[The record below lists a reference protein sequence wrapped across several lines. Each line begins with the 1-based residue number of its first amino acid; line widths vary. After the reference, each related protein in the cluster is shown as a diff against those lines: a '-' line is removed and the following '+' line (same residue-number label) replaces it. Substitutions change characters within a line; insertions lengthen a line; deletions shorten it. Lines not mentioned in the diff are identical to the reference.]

1 MTWTLSEK
9 YIVKESFVDG
19 PFDIFLE
26 SAKNDSQVNHTT
38 MLMMLAIIFAIAKI
52 FKILRM

>member
-1 MTWTLSEK
+1 MTLTLSEK
-9 YIVKESFVDG
+9 YIVKGSFVDG

-26 SAKNDSQVNHTT
+26 SAKNDSRVNHTT

-52 FKILRM
+52 FKIPRM

>member
-1 MTWTLSEK
+1 MTLTLSEK
-9 YIVKESFVDG
+9 YIAMGSFVDG

>member
-1 MTWTLSEK
+1 MTLTLSEK
-9 YIVKESFVDG
+9 YIVKGSFVDG

>member
-38 MLMMLAIIFAIAKI
+38 MLMLAIIFAIAKI

>member
-9 YIVKESFVDG
+9 YIVKGSFVDG
-19 PFDIFLE
+19 SFDIFLE